1 MKIIHIVAG
10 YHSTRIAVTKMN
22 GMLTI
27 AYKRIEEQLKCG
39 VLERLI
45 GDYESVVTVVRSA
58 PESVDIEKIS
68 ARSNSSINVKSLLD
82 SRGIGVSSLKS
93 LKEASL
99 TYANSVKES
108 LNKIDFSL
116 ILLKDEKIDDN
127 LEDGS
132 VIKTAK
138 GFSAVDSNIKERISS
153 FATFSTDLFSGNLF
167 GGDQKDVVEGI
178 PPESDASVSDSAGL
192 VVADKL
198 KPQRKGNNFYDL
210 DSSHY

>member
-1 MKIIHIVAG
+1 MKIVHIVAK
-10 YHSTRIAVTKMN
+10 YQSTRIAVTKMN
-22 GMLTI
+22 GMLKI
-27 AYKRIEEQLKCG
+27 AHKRIEEQLISG

-45 GDYESVVTVVRSA
+45 RDYESVVTVVISA

-68 ARSNSSINVKSLLD
+68 GRSSSGINVKSLLD
-82 SRGIGVSSLKS
+82 SRRIGVSSLKS

-116 ILLKDEKIDDN
+116 ILLKDEEINGN
-127 LEDGS
+127 LEGGS

-138 GFSAVDSNIKERISS
+138 GFSALDSNIKERTSF
-153 FATFSTDLFSGNLF
+153 FATFSPDLFSGTLF
-167 GGDQKDVVEGI
+167 GGDQKGVAEGI
-178 PPESDASVSDSAGL
+178 PPESDVPDSAGQM
-192 VVADKL
+192 VADKL
-198 KPQRKGNNFYDL
+198 KPQREENHFYDL